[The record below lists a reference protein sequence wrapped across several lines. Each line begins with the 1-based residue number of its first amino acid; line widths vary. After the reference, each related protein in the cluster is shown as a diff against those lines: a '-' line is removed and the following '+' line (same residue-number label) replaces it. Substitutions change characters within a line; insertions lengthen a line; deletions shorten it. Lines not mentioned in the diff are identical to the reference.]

1 MIFVQ
6 PFDDNFYGN
15 LFFSIFLLVK
25 NNREREKNEERE
37 KKLNVSMKKNVV
49 QKLSQNNCSNIISL
63 GIM

>member
-49 QKLSQNNCSNIISL
+49 QKLS
-63 GIM
+63 